1 MIMLTLKDMK
11 KLSLGLLPIM
21 VWLLPMSTYADENNL
36 SIKPTRCIALHEGQV
51 CYQTLN
57 IQWKADVADTY
68 CLYRQDSKELLMC
81 WENIASGKGRY
92 EFESNT
98 TQKFILMRKQDAKP
112 MAAFSVEVAWV
123 YDASSRRESHW
134 RIF

>member
-1 MIMLTLKDMK
+1 
-11 KLSLGLLPIM
+11 
-21 VWLLPMSTYADENNL
+21 
-36 SIKPTRCIALHEGQV
+36 
-51 CYQTLN
+51 
-57 IQWKADVADTY
+57 
-68 CLYRQDSKELLMC
+68 MC

-98 TQKFILMRKQDAKP
+98 TQKFILMRKQDAKS
-112 MAAFSVEVAWV
+112 MAEFSVEVAWV